1 MCPSLKVWILASSV
15 AHASCLQR
23 VKCNLVAKRPM
34 SGAPQLGVFSG
45 CTRKRE
51 ALIPFSERVHG
62 VHGGLSPVR
71 TQRICEYI
79 AANLERKIRLE
90 TLAEMGGLSVRTLDV
105 ALKDLAVGR
114 HTNI

>member
-1 MCPSLKVWILASSV
+1 MCPSLKVWILLA
-15 AHASCLQR
+15 LWR
-23 VKCNLVAKRPM
+23 TLLVSRGLSATQLPKRPM

-45 CTRKRE
+45 RTRKRE
-51 ALIPFSERVHG
+51 ALIPLSERVHG

-79 AANLERKIRLE
+79 ASNLDRKIRLE

-114 HTNI
+114 HTNT